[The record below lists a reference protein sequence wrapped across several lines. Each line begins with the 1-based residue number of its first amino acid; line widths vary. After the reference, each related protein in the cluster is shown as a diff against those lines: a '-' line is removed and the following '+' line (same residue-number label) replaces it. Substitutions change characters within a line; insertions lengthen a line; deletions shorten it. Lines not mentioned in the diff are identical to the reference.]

1 MVAGHLN
8 GPVTVTLHRPPP
20 LDTPMTVDFDGGA
33 VRVHDGDVLIAEAVA
48 AAAPDLPV
56 PDVVSAAEARAA
68 QGRSPYFE
76 APVFPTCFVCGID
89 REAGDGLRVFP
100 GPVPGRGVWAAPWT
114 PDASVADGG
123 FAAGGQMIRPEI
135 AWAVLD
141 CPGGITVGEAADL
154 GDETGM
160 LLGRMTATVTALP
173 AVGDECQVLAWPVG
187 RDGRK
192 LTAGSAL
199 IGPGGRVLAVAR
211 SVWLTVPRSL
221 LDGSALAKE
230 AS

>member
-1 MVAGHLN
+1 
-8 GPVTVTLHRPPP
+8 
-20 LDTPMTVDFDGGA
+20 
-33 VRVHDGDVLIAEAVA
+33 
-48 AAAPDLPV
+48 
-56 PDVVSAAEARAA
+56 
-68 QGRSPYFE
+68 
-76 APVFPTCFVCGID
+76 
-89 REAGDGLRVFP
+89 
-100 GPVPGRGVWAAPWT
+100 VWAAPWT

-123 FAAGGQMIRPEI
+123 FAADGQMIRPEI

-141 CPGGITVGEAADL
+141 CPGGIAVSEAADL
-154 GDETGM
+154 DDETGM
-160 LLGRMTATVTALP
+160 LLGRMTAMVTALP
-173 AVGDECQVLAWPVG
+173 AVGDECQVVAWPVG

-211 SVWLTVPRSL
+211 SVWLTVPRSV